1 MTFIQGFYG
10 KRDIIIVRSTE
21 IVGGGA
27 KGDLKYTVIRPS
39 TGVQL
44 LPQSLAEITKK
55 YTPQISLPKLAKIEP
70 KWLWDFHYNASK
82 NVCIHDYWYV
92 DFVIVYFIKARYSSL
107 LSIGL

>member
-1 MTFIQGFYG
+1 MDIAFIQKAYD
-10 KRDIIIVRSTE
+10 KRDIMLVRRLK
-21 IVGGGA
+21 IVGDGD

-55 YTPQISLPKLAKIEP
+55 YIPQISLPKLAKIEP

-92 DFVIVYFIKARYSSL
+92 NFVVFYLYAKYSSL
-107 LSIGL
+107 RS